1 MDVSTQTNT
10 AFVCAWGGRGGQRAR
25 VCVCIHM
32 QYDTHS
38 NWWTGEEWAD
48 RACAKSAAAGTYDDD
63 AFFDFPNTPWGS
75 IYARGSVN

>member
-1 MDVSTQTNT
+1 
-10 AFVCAWGGRGGQRAR
+10 
-25 VCVCIHM
+25 M

-63 AFFDFPNTPWGS
+63 AFFDFPNTPWGR